1 MTENDPMQTDGAMP
15 AERRT
20 SGTRWLTLALIVAA
34 GVAVAFGFLWN
45 AEKITEPSEVT
56 RFLQDES
63 GDVEEVAIQVIE
75 RIVDYDAG
83 TIEDNREEL
92 LPLVTGRF
100 LEDYEELLGG
110 DLGEIL
116 AETNTVSEGDILDGP
131 TIGFVS
137 AIRTNATARVV
148 QRVRTDASTDDRLVL
163 LVLRLGMVV
172 ENDAWKAEQLQILS
186 QQSPG
191 SD

>member
-1 MTENDPMQTDGAMP
+1 MGEDDPMEADGATP
-15 AERRT
+15 SEKRPPEA
-20 SGTRWLTLALIVAA
+20 RWLALALIIAA
-34 GVAVAFGFLWN
+34 GAAIAFAFLWN
-45 AEKITEPSEVT
+45 SEKITEPAEVT

-63 GDVEEVAIQVIE
+63 GDVEEVAIQVIK
-75 RIVDYDAG
+75 RVVDYDAD

-92 LPLVTGRF
+92 LPLVTGGF

-137 AIRTNATARVV
+137 ATRAGATARVV
-148 QRVRTDASTDDRLVL
+148 QRVRTDASADDRLVL

-172 ENDAWKAEQLQILS
+172 ENDVWKAEKLQILS